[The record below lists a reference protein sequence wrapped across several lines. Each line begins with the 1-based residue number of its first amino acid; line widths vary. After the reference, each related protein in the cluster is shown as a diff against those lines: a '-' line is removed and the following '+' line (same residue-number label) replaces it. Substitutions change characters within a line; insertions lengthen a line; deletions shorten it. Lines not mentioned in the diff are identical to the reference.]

1 MDDRYPEPMGEL
13 FAADSYP
20 AASSPLL
27 GTSPP
32 QDETPWFALPPRPQ
46 GSGLLPDQQLNS
58 MPVRRSR
65 FQAGAGTEDFDRMYR
80 MAAGPEGGGDNKMQ
94 KLMMLMGG

>member
-20 AASSPLL
+20 SPVGGPAS
-27 GTSPP
+27 SPP

-65 FQAGAGTEDFDRMYR
+65 FQASAGTEDFDRMYR

>member
-20 AASSPLL
+20 ASP
-27 GTSPP
+27 SP
-32 QDETPWFALPPRPQ
+32 QDETPWFALPPRPP

-80 MAAGPEGGGDNKMQ
+80 MASGPGGDDNKMQ
-94 KLMMLMGG
+94 KLMTLMGG